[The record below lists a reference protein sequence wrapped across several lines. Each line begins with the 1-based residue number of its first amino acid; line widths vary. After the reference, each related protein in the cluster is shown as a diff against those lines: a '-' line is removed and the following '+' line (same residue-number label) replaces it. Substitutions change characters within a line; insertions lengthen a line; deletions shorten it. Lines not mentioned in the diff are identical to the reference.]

1 MKKAAKIVVS
11 GTVQGVFFRGFVK
24 KKADDIGLAG
34 FVRNLGEGDVEI
46 VVEGTRDEINK
57 LVDFC
62 KEGPRHSMI
71 KGVKTTEIPW
81 NGEFKDFKILRF

>member
-24 KKADDIGLAG
+24 KKADYIGLFG
-34 FVRNLGEGDVEI
+34 FIRNLEDGNVEV
-46 VVEGTRDEINK
+46 VVEGERDEINK

-62 KEGPRHSMI
+62 KEGPKHSMI

-81 NGEFKDFKILRF
+81 NGDFKDFKILRF